1 MKKLLILP
9 LLALVTLYSCNQT
22 NTNDKTNMELKT
34 ELDSVSYAIG
44 LDIANNLKHNKLENL
59 NVNILAEAIVTA
71 FEGGEAKM
79 TPEQA
84 GATVQAFI
92 QKQIEEE
99 NAPRIAE
106 GEAYLEANSKKEG
119 VITTASGLQY
129 KVIKEGKGNSP
140 VATSKVK
147 VNYKGT
153 LIDGT
158 VFDSNEGRE
167 PVEFAANR
175 LIAGWTEGL
184 LLMKPG
190 AKYEFTIPYTLA
202 YGERGAGNRIPPF
215 STLVFEVELISFE

>member
-9 LLALVTLYSCNQT
+9 LLALVTLFSCNQT
-22 NTNDKTNMELKT
+22 NTNDNTNMELKT

-44 LDIANNLKHNKLENL
+44 LDIANNLKQNKLESL
-59 NVNILAEAIVTA
+59 NVEALADAMKTV

-79 TPEQA
+79 TPEEA
-84 GATVQAFI
+84 GPTIQAFV
-92 QKQIEEE
+92 QKQIEAE

-129 KVIKEGKGNSP
+129 RVIEEGKGDSP

-158 VFDSNEGRE
+158 LFDSNEGRE
-167 PVEFAANR
+167 PIEFAANQV
-175 LIAGWTEGL
+175 IPGWTEGL
-184 LLMKPG
+184 QLMKAG
-190 AKYEFTIPYTLA
+190 AKYEFTIPYALA
-202 YGERGAGNRIPPF
+202 YGERGAGQQIPPF